1 MHIYYHF
8 CYELRHGNLVTKVPV
23 LPSLLRLQ
31 MFLWLP
37 NLPVFY
43 ICCGHL
49 NVLEVFF
56 SADIS
61 SVCTTA
67 VNGTGALCVL

>member
-1 MHIYYHF
+1 MTIFVINYAMVT
-8 CYELRHGNLVTKVPV
+8 LVTKVPV

-37 NLPVFY
+37 NFPVFY

-49 NVLEVFF
+49 NVLKVFF
-56 SADIS
+56 SAEIS
-61 SVCTTA
+61 SVVCTTA